1 MKRSRDFCRGRK
13 RRATQRHYWANTRT
27 FDPIMWTHSYQRI
40 GGKGGEEAHWCQV
53 NKGRVAHKYFI
64 HRTARYTDVCGR
76 TINHWTIDGG
86 ECALTVP
93 RVTHR
98 QRCSIKINGRLTFAA
113 CHARNAASRMKRR
126 CVDIF
131 LAKRSRRRD
140 RFISNAKR
148 TVGIDFRRNRPA
160 RSTRFR
166 ENLEIYA
173 WLEWKWE
180 LKISHVQNRVIQ
192 TCRCVLFQL
201 CVVIISLK
209 ATKLEESR

>member
-1 MKRSRDFCRGRK
+1 
-13 RRATQRHYWANTRT
+13 
-27 FDPIMWTHSYQRI
+27 MWTHSYQRI
-40 GGKGGEEAHWCQV
+40 GEKGGEEAHWCQV

-126 CVDIF
+126 CVISSSPNAVDAAIDSF
-131 LAKRSRRRD
+131 QMQNERLALISVEIDPLDRHAFEKIWKFTRDLNESGNWKLATSRTELSKRAD
-140 RFISNAKR
+140 VFYFN
-148 TVGIDFRRNRPA
+148 
-160 RSTRFR
+160 
-166 ENLEIYA
+166 Y
-173 WLEWKWE
+173 
-180 LKISHVQNRVIQ
+180 
-192 TCRCVLFQL
+192 VL
-201 CVVIISLK
+201 SLS
-209 ATKLEESR
+209 L